1 LKKLLDLSN
10 LNEDIDED
18 VMQQLENYPYL
29 H

>member
-1 LKKLLDLSN
+1 MKKLLDLSN